1 MQKARHAARDLE
13 VAYHHARDRA
23 ADNEA
28 LQEEAAKA
36 KQALDHANHEVT
48 ELLHHQREQ
57 EHAMAKAAHA
67 LEACGVSVFHLEQ
80 DREEQ
85 KKVDAG
91 DEHAK
96 AHQRKTRLKAKF
108 RKAGG
113 MAGLLK
119 TSTHALAEGG
129 KGLIKKKSYLAETM
143 FDALS
148 GDERAWVDAS
158 LRLADCLEDVDIR
171 ALPCVS
177 AACGSVRKSNSELGH
192 LHAIDRRGHGD
203 EVASMA

>member
-1 MQKARHAARDLE
+1 
-13 VAYHHARDRA
+13 
-23 ADNEA
+23 
-28 LQEEAAKA
+28 
-36 KQALDHANHEVT
+36 
-48 ELLHHQREQ
+48 
-57 EHAMAKAAHA
+57 MAKAAHA